1 MIPIQLL
8 EDYLID
14 QKDGLKQLLT
24 WFLNLVMQL
33 EALQQVGAEPY
44 ERVDSRKAQRNG
56 YKERS
61 LKTRAGGLR
70 LKKPQFREI
79 SFETKVFDKYSR
91 VEKALINA
99 VIESYLQ
106 GVSTRKVQDIV
117 SQFGLEDLSA
127 SSVSRISKE
136 LDAKVEEFLKRPIEH
151 PIPYLF
157 VDASYFKGRTDSRY
171 VTKAFLVVTGIRDDG
186 YREILGARIADG
198 EDELFWSGFFQ
209 DLMDR
214 GLSGVKLVIS
224 DGHKGIQKAVERPF
238 LGGSWQ
244 MCHVHFMRAVLR
256 NVAKKYQKE
265 IADKLKIALED
276 ETKMHE
282 LVLDLESRGY
292 NKSADTIERFRF
304 SLGNYRAFPREH
316 WRRIRTTNGLER
328 INKELKR
335 RTRVV
340 GAFPNDESLMRL
352 GVSLLIDINEEWIT
366 TKKYLSM
373 IGWDNR
379 AVEFTEISAHC
390 PNARPRCSRS
400 PT

>member
-1 MIPIQLL
+1 MIPIEFLK
-8 EDYLID
+8 DYLND
-14 QKDGLKQLLT
+14 QEDGLKKLLT

-33 EALQQVGAEPY
+33 EAIQQSASEPY
-44 ERVDSRKAQRNG
+44 QRVESRKAHRNG
-56 YKERS
+56 YKDRS
-61 LKTRAGGLR
+61 LKTRVGDLK

-79 SFETKVFDKYSR
+79 SFETKVFERYSR

-117 SQFGLEDLSA
+117 SQFGIEDLSA

-157 VDASYFKGRTDSRY
+157 VDASYFKVRTDSKY

-209 DLMDR
+209 DLIDR

-238 LGGSWQ
+238 LGASWQ
-244 MCHVHFMRAVLR
+244 MCQVHFMRAVLR
-256 NVAKKYQKE
+256 NVSKKYQKE
-265 IADKLKIALED
+265 TADKLKMALED

-282 LVLDLESRGY
+282 LVLDLECRGY
-292 NKSADTIERFRF
+292 AKSADTIERFRF

-340 GAFPNDESLMRL
+340 GAFPNDKSLMRL
-352 GVSLLIDINEEWIT
+352 GVSLLIDINEEWLT

-373 IGWDNR
+373 NL
-379 AVEFTEISAHC
+379 E
-390 PNARPRCSRS
+390 
-400 PT
+400 

>member
-61 LKTRAGGLR
+61 LKTRSGELK

-79 SFETKVFDKYSR
+79 SFETKVFDRYSR

-117 SQFGLEDLSA
+117 SQFGLENLSA

-157 VDASYFKGRTDSRY
+157 VDASYFKVRTDSRY

-265 IADKLKIALED
+265 IADKLKMALED

-292 NKSADTIERFRF
+292 TKSADTIERFRF

-373 IGWDNR
+373 DL
-379 AVEFTEISAHC
+379 E
-390 PNARPRCSRS
+390 
-400 PT
+400 